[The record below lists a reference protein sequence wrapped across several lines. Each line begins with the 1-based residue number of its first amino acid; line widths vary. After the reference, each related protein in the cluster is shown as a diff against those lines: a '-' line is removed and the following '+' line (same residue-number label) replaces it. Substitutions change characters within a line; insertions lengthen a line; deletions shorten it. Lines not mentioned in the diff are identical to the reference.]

1 MADPSG
7 KQGQFSY
14 QVNSGSAQSFSAA
27 ALSGG
32 NIVLT
37 TSGTPIAYGNTVTVS
52 YTAGTVTAADGG
64 VLASFSGQAVTNNI
78 PAGSAP
84 TFSSAATNTAGTTIT
99 LIFSKA
105 MADPSGK
112 QGQFSYQVNSGSA
125 QSFSAAAL
133 SGGNIVLT
141 TSGTPIAYGNTVTVS
156 YTAGTV
162 TAADGGVLASFSG
175 QAVTNN
181 IPAGSAPTFS
191 SAATNTAG
199 TTITL
204 IFSKAMADPSGKQG
218 QFSYQVNSGSAQ
230 SFSAAALSGGNIVL
244 TTSGTP
250 IAYGNT
256 VTVSYTAGTVTA
268 ADGGVLASSRPGC
281 HQ

>member
-84 TFSSAATNTAGTTIT
+84 DILVGRHQYCRYYDHPY
-99 LIFSKA
+99 LL
-105 MADPSGK
+105 
-112 QGQFSYQVNSGSA
+112 
-125 QSFSAAAL
+125 QS
-133 SGGNIVLT
+133 
-141 TSGTPIAYGNTVTVS
+141 
-156 YTAGTV
+156 
-162 TAADGGVLASFSG
+162 DG
-175 QAVTNN
+175 
-181 IPAGSAPTFS
+181 
-191 SAATNTAG
+191 
-199 TTITL
+199 
-204 IFSKAMADPSGKQG
+204 
-218 QFSYQVNSGSAQ
+218 
-230 SFSAAALSGGNIVL
+230 
-244 TTSGTP
+244 
-250 IAYGNT
+250 
-256 VTVSYTAGTVTA
+256 
-268 ADGGVLASSRPGC
+268 
-281 HQ
+281 